1 MAGRERRK
9 HARIQRQF
17 VTAILDLERDYQTEG
32 VTENVSLGG
41 AFIKTKDWRSFRI
54 GDKAVLTLFLPPSL
68 ADREKTVGLRGEG
81 VIRRIDRKN
90 EGIALE
96 FTEGFPDFE
105 KIENLQIAGKSRYK
119 KISYYLHSIS
129 ELDLADL
136 VRGNP
141 LGFLVERSQH
151 ALDSDVVFR
160 FQTVSLD
167 EDHALQELELNFS
180 VSSELEERVIEIKK
194 RKLETAMNTI
204 TVGRA
209 STNDIVIYNN
219 TVSKA
224 HAYLYLPSSENLEIS
239 QGPDKVCYL
248 VDCGSKN
255 GTSLNGRALEPFERY
270 KVVDGDEIL
279 FGQQTRMVY
288 FSTMAF
294 VNLVNQLRASRSA

>member
-1 MAGRERRK
+1 MTGRERRK
-9 HARIQRQF
+9 HVRIQRQF
-17 VTAILDLERDYQTEG
+17 VTAILNIERDYQTEG

-41 AFIKTKDWRSFRI
+41 AFIKTKDWHSFRT
-54 GDKAVLTLFLPPSL
+54 GDKAVLTLFLPPSPG
-68 ADREKTVGLRGEG
+68 DREKTVGLRGEA
-81 VIRRIDRKN
+81 VIKRIDRKN

-105 KIENLQIAGKSRYK
+105 KIENFQIAGISRYK

-129 ELDLADL
+129 ELEFADL
-136 VRGNP
+136 VKESP
-141 LGFLVERSQH
+141 LGFLVEKSQRS
-151 ALDSDVVFR
+151 LDSDVIFR

-167 EDHALQELELNFS
+167 DDHALQEVEMNFS
-180 VSSELEERVIEIKK
+180 VSSELEERVIEVKK
-194 RKLETAMNTI
+194 RRLETAMNTI

-224 HAYLYLPSSENLEIS
+224 HAYFYLPSSENLEIS
-239 QGPDKVCYL
+239 QGPDKFCYL

-279 FGQQTRMVY
+279 FGQQARMVY

-294 VNLVNQLRASRSA
+294 VNFVNQLKGTRSA